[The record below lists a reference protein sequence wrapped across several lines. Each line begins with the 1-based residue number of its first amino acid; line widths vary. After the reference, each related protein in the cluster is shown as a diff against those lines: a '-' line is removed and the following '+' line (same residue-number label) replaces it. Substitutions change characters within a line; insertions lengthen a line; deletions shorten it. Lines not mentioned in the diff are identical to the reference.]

1 MLSVTQHQFS
11 CIVTHPMVPQ
21 HQKLGASKLQLQL
34 NTLRHLGAHQH
45 SDYRVNNNNNTAMPT
60 TLKHTAPASAY

>member
-1 MLSVTQHQFS
+1 
-11 CIVTHPMVPQ
+11 MVPQ